1 MTISL
6 VQHVGL
12 HHLPKN
18 RSQAIQRAGAVCGCS
33 IFITQGKRGRTLQ
46 MGMLLRKGQGE
57 IADLNVRLLVN
68 RLHSSCTAGQ
78 PQAHA
83 AAALW
88 LCALLPKAF
97 GDSDMR

>member
-1 MTISL
+1 MA
-6 VQHVGL
+6 
-12 HHLPKN
+12 N
-18 RSQAIQRAGAVCGCS
+18 AVCGS
-33 IFITQGKRGRTLQ
+33 FSRILQHNRRRTLQ

-83 AAALW
+83 AVALR
-88 LCALLPKAF
+88 LRALLLKAF
-97 GDSDMR
+97 GDSDMC

>member
-12 HHLPKN
+12 HHLPQS
-18 RSQAIQRAGAVCGCS
+18 RSQAFQVASASYESFILNSQHS
-33 IFITQGKRGRTLQ
+33 IGHTLQ
-46 MGMLLRKGQGE
+46 MGMLLREGQGE

-83 AAALW
+83 AVALW